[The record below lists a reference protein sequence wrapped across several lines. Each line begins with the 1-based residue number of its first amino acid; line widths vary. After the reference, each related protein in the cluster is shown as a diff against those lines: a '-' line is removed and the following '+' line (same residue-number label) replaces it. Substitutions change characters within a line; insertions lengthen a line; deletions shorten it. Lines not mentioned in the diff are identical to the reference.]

1 MQAPQ
6 SLAPVLV
13 SNGIYHDVRTRLT
26 HSDSVVLTDVN
37 TAARKESLVVVIAV
51 RVLLD
56 ETLPCLL
63 GLVLASL

>member
-13 SNGIYHDVRTRLT
+13 SNGIYYDVSTRLT
-26 HSDSVVLTDVN
+26 HSNSVVLTDVN
-37 TAARKESLVVVIAV
+37 TAARKEPLVVVIAV

>member
-1 MQAPQ
+1 MQGLQ
-6 SLAPVLV
+6 SLAPFLIG
-13 SNGIYHDVRTRLT
+13 NGIYHDVSTRLT
-26 HSDSVVLTDVN
+26 HSNSVVLTDVN
-37 TAARKESLVVVIAV
+37 TAAREESLVVVIAV